1 MKAIIFMIRNMALK
15 QPKRGP
21 RYPVNPMLVM
31 KAMVVMAAA
40 DVIGGRQATAAGAR
54 NAGGAR

>member
-1 MKAIIFMIRNMALK
+1 MEAIIFMIRNMALK